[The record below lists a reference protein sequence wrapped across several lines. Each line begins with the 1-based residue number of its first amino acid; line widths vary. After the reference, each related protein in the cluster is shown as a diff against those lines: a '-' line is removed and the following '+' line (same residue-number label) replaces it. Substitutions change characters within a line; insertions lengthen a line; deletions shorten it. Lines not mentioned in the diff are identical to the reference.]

1 MISKK
6 NIRAFIG
13 SVLVGLVLWLIVVM
27 QKEYTHQVHVPINL
41 IRVAE
46 GKVLAQKIQ
55 DSALIEFKGKGS
67 AITGM
72 LFYNVSLNLEMPEM
86 DQSTTIELKD
96 YLHFLDLP
104 TTFGLEIGEIIE
116 PKTIEFVVDDLI
128 TSKKPILLSGS
139 VGTTDGYTLMGYT
152 LVPDTVEITGPNSL
166 VKKQDYV
173 FTDLLEIVDRKVNF
187 TTQISLKNPQP
198 GITSLKPLGIEA
210 TFDIQRLIERVVYDI
225 PIRVINVPPNFTV
238 EAVPNKMSLKI
249 KGGENLVAKIETDD
263 FKAEIDFIKNYQVEK
278 KAYGASI
285 NIPDNISWI
294 ESIPITF
301 KLKVRR
307 RNRPNDK

>member
-6 NIRAFIG
+6 NIRALIG
-13 SVLVGLVLWLIVVM
+13 SVLVGLILWLIVVM
-27 QKEYTHQVHVPINL
+27 QKEYTYQVNVPINL
-41 IRVAE
+41 IRLAE
-46 GKVLAQKIQ
+46 GKVLAQKIPV
-55 DSALIEFKGKGS
+55 SALIEFKGKGS

-72 LFYNVSLNLEMPEM
+72 LFYNVSLNLELPEM
-86 DQSTTIELKD
+86 DNSTTIKLKD

-104 TTFGLEIGEIIE
+104 ATFGLEIGEIIE

-152 LVPDTVEITGPNSL
+152 LIPDTVEISGPKSL
-166 VKKQDYV
+166 VNRQDYV
-173 FTDLLEIVDRKVNF
+173 FTDLLEIDNQKMNF
-187 TTQISLKNPQP
+187 TSQISLKNPQP
-198 GITSLKPLGIEA
+198 GITSLNPFGIEV

-225 PIRVINVPPNFTV
+225 PIRVINVPPNYTV

-249 KGGENLVAKIETDD
+249 KGGEDLVAKIETDD
-263 FKAEIDFIKNYQVEK
+263 FKAEIDFLKNYQVEK
-278 KAYGASI
+278 EAYGASI

-294 ESIPITF
+294 ESIPISF

>member
-1 MISKK
+1 
-6 NIRAFIG
+6 
-13 SVLVGLVLWLIVVM
+13 
-27 QKEYTHQVHVPINL
+27 
-41 IRVAE
+41 
-46 GKVLAQKIQ
+46 
-55 DSALIEFKGKGS
+55 
-67 AITGM
+67 M
-72 LFYNVSLNLEMPEM
+72 L
-86 DQSTTIELKD
+86 
-96 YLHFLDLP
+96 
-104 TTFGLEIGEIIE
+104 
-116 PKTIEFVVDDLI
+116 
-128 TSKKPILLSGS
+128 
-139 VGTTDGYTLMGYT
+139 
-152 LVPDTVEITGPNSL
+152 PDTVEITGPKSL

-173 FTDLLEIVDRKVNF
+173 FTDLLEIVDRKMNF

-278 KAYGASI
+278 EAYGASI

-294 ESIPITF
+294 ESIPISF

>member
-6 NIRAFIG
+6 NIRALIG
-13 SVLVGLVLWLIVVM
+13 SILVGLVLWLIVVM
-27 QKEYTHQVHVPINL
+27 QKEYTYQVNVPINL
-41 IRVAE
+41 IRLAE
-46 GKVLAQKIQ
+46 GKVLAQKIPV
-55 DSALIEFKGKGS
+55 SALIEFKGKGS

-72 LFYNVSLNLEMPEM
+72 LFYNVSLNLELPEM
-86 DQSTTIELKD
+86 DNSTTIELRD

-104 TTFGLEIGEIIE
+104 ATFGLEIGEIIE

-152 LVPDTVEITGPNSL
+152 LIPDTVEISGPKSL
-166 VKKQDYV
+166 VNKQDYV
-173 FTDLLEIVDRKVNF
+173 FTDLLEIDNQKMNF
-187 TTQISLKNPQP
+187 TSQISLKNPQP
-198 GITSLKPLGIEA
+198 GITSLNPFGIEA

-225 PIRVINVPPNFTV
+225 PIRVINVPPNYTV

-249 KGGENLVAKIETDD
+249 KGGEDLVAKIETDD
-263 FKAEIDFIKNYQVEK
+263 FKAEIDFLKNYQVEK
-278 KAYGASI
+278 EAYGASI

-294 ESIPITF
+294 ESIPISF